1 MLALRASPATDLPWS
16 AMLDQLLATPGV
28 EERLELRARL
38 GFCALHGGLEQGTV
52 EVAHA
57 AARVAGAT
65 FYAVVQPDNLRWHV
79 PSHRYDPEH
88 SAELHSFVEHV
99 DVVISIHGFGGL
111 RDADDRWTTALLG
124 GTNRDF
130 AHSLGNDLDRAL
142 PTYRWVRDLELIPT
156 RLRGMHPDNPVNRVT
171 DGGVQL
177 ELPPRIRRPGAD
189 FDALVSALAVSAKR
203 RCNGGG

>member
-1 MLALRASPATDLPWS
+1 
-16 AMLDQLLATPGV
+16 MLDQLLATPGV
-28 EERLELRARL
+28 EERLELRSRL

-57 AARVAGAT
+57 AATVAGAT

-79 PSHRYDPEH
+79 PSHRYDPGH
-88 SAELHSFVEHV
+88 STELQTFVDHV
-99 DVVISIHGFGGL
+99 DEVISVHGFGGL
-111 RDADDRWTTALLG
+111 RDAGDRWTTALLG
-124 GTNRDF
+124 GTNREF
-130 AHSLGNDLDRAL
+130 AHSLGDELERAL
-142 PTYRWVRDLELIPT
+142 PNYRWVRDLDLIPA

-189 FDALVSALAVSAKR
+189 FLTLVNALAASALR